1 MIETENFTELKENNY
16 VCVVKMKIIPL
27 MATNGNTQKTTKVL
41 IKMFLLWK
49 DG

>member
-1 MIETENFTELKENNY
+1 MIEIETFTKLKENNY